1 FVSARDESQRGGS
14 APNRDVQRHFYTAVG
29 AVYLQCVFGCGCS
42 DVPLY
47 RSTTAKCWRV
57 YCVVRSSVSW
67 VSVVAEAADTLPW
80 FQKYNRPIA
89 GGLACVL

>member
-1 FVSARDESQRGGS
+1 
-14 APNRDVQRHFYTAVG
+14 
-29 AVYLQCVFGCGCS
+29 
-42 DVPLY
+42 